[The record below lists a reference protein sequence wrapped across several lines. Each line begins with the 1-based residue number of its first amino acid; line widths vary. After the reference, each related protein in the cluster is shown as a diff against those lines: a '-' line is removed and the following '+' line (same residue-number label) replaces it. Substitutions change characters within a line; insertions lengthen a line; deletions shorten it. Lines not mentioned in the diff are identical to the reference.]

1 MKQRIITGVLIAGVV
16 ISTFLIGGW
25 IRQTVIFAFIFV
37 GLYEVYAI
45 KEKQW
50 PKVLMFILTGASLGL
65 ALVSD
70 TYLLISLLA
79 VMMLYFV
86 ISILYEWF
94 SVTDL
99 SYLFMMTVI
108 FASALKAID
117 LVVNQLNILFMIYLL
132 VVTYMTDTGAYFTG
146 YFFGR
151 HKLNVRISPKK
162 TIEGSIGG
170 WLFGFVSGIIYAYLW
185 VKNVD
190 LLTMV
195 VLSAICPIIGQLGDM
210 AFSAIKRNFGI
221 KDFGSIFPAHGG
233 VLDRI
238 DSLIFNLLFIYI
250 FNVLTHMNLF

>member
-1 MKQRIITGVLIAGVV
+1 MKQRIITGFLIAAVV

-50 PKVLMFILTGASLGL
+50 PKLLYVLLAAASFGL
-65 ALVSD
+65 AVISD
-70 TYLLISLLA
+70 TYLLISLLG

-86 ISILYEWF
+86 ISIMYEWF
-94 SVTDL
+94 SVLDL

-117 LVVNQLNILFMIYLL
+117 LIVNELNILFMIYLL

-170 WLFGFVSGIIYAYLW
+170 WLFGFGFGVLYAWLW
-185 VKNVD
+185 VENVSFP
-190 LLTMV
+190 TMI
-195 VLSAICPIIGQLGDM
+195 VLSLICPVVGQLGDM

-238 DSLIFNLLFIYI
+238 DSLIFNLLLIYI
-250 FNVLTHMNLF
+250 FNVLTHMTLF

>member
-1 MKQRIITGVLIAGVV
+1 MKQRIITGFLIAAVV

-25 IRQTVIFAFIFV
+25 IRQAVIFAFIFV

-50 PKVLMFILTGASLGL
+50 PKALLVILIATSLGL
-65 ALVSD
+65 ALISD
-70 TYLLISLLA
+70 TYMLISLL
-79 VMMLYFV
+79 VIMMLYFV
-86 ISILYEWF
+86 ISIMYEWF
-94 SVTDL
+94 SIQDL
-99 SYLFMMTVI
+99 SYLFMMTVV

-117 LVVNQLNILFMIYLL
+117 LVVNELNILFMIYLL

-170 WLFGFVSGIIYAYLW
+170 WLFGFLFGVLYAYLW

-190 LLTMV
+190 LLTMI
-195 VLSAICPIIGQLGDM
+195 VLSAICPVIGQLGDL
-210 AFSAIKRNFGI
+210 AFSAIKRSFGI
-221 KDFGSIFPAHGG
+221 KDFGSVFPAHGG

>member
-1 MKQRIITGVLIAGVV
+1 MKQRIITGVLIATIV

-25 IRQTVIFAFIFV
+25 IRQAVIFAFIFV

-50 PKVLMFILTGASLGL
+50 PKLMLAILVGASFGL
-65 ALVSD
+65 ALIPD
-70 TYLLISLLA
+70 TYTLISLLA
-79 VMMLYFV
+79 IMMLYFV
-86 ISILYEWF
+86 VSFMYEWF
-94 SVTDL
+94 SVQDL

-117 LVVNQLNILFMIYLL
+117 LVVNELNILFMIYLL

-170 WLFGFVSGIIYAYLW
+170 WLVGFVFGMIYAYLW
-185 VKNVD
+185 VENVEFS
-190 LLTMV
+190 TMV
-195 VLSAICPIIGQLGDM
+195 ILSLICPIIGQLGDM

-221 KDFGSIFPAHGG
+221 KDFGSVFPAHGG

>member
-1 MKQRIITGVLIAGVV
+1 MKQRIITGVSIAAVV

-25 IRQTVIFAFIFV
+25 IRQTVIFAFILV

-50 PKVLMFILTGASLGL
+50 PKILLAILIVASMGL
-65 ALVSD
+65 AVISD
-70 TYLLISLLA
+70 TYILISLLLI
-79 VMMLYFV
+79 MMLYFV
-86 ISILYEWF
+86 ISIMYEWF
-94 SVTDL
+94 SVQDL

-117 LVVNQLNILFMIYLL
+117 LVVNELNILFMIYLL

-170 WLFGFVSGIIYAYLW
+170 WLFGFVFGVLYAYLW

-195 VLSAICPIIGQLGDM
+195 VLSAICPAVGQLGDM

-221 KDFGSIFPAHGG
+221 KDFGSVFPAHGG

-250 FNVLTHMNLF
+250 FNVLTNMNLF